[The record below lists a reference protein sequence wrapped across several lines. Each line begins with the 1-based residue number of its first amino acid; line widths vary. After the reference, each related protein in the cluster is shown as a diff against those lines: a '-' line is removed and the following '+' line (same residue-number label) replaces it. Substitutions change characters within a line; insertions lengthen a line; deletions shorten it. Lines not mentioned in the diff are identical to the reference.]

1 VPYYRAVVPQPP
13 EERAH
18 FLEAL
23 QTLGS
28 AEIVVTVKAKSKREA
43 AHDLADSCSTYWG
56 NRVYQD
62 DWFEDRLV
70 ALRGEERLAAARVL
84 GV

>member
-1 VPYYRAVVPQPP
+1 MPYYRAIVPQPS
-13 EERAH
+13 EERSH

-23 QTLGS
+23 QGPGS
-28 AEIVVTVKAKSKREA
+28 AEIVVTVKAKNKREA

-56 NRVYQD
+56 DAAYQD